1 MPVFKGH
8 VYLLTCKH
16 DNTVNMNKD
25 KKIISVSEAA
35 RMMEVSESK
44 FRRTHLPKIEHSLLP
59 SGHYAFLKK
68 DVEKYAERIG

>member
-1 MPVFKGH
+1 M
-8 VYLLTCKH
+8 LTCKH

-44 FRRTHLPKIEHSLLP
+44 FRRNHLPKIEHSLLP